1 MFKYNIDVS
10 RYVAFNLCLMIRHTD
25 MPFISLLVLRQ
36 WDPQNTNRLSDTRI
50 LNSNGMSWLWS
61 RDQISLTAKWYLSR
75 TIRIYSLSLSL
86 SSFLSGFSRSL
97 YVIPNLRSSASQ
109 FFITVNWDIHEW
121 INKKKLNYINK
132 IITNMKILKLWKYI
146 LKNNKSKSN

>member
-86 SSFLSGFSRSL
+86 SLSLHTHTDKSYVLVFWFQSSTSCFFWNCVEFQVKAKDKQEILFISL
-97 YVIPNLRSSASQ
+97 SLSLSTHTHR
-109 FFITVNWDIHEW
+109 
-121 INKKKLNYINK
+121 
-132 IITNMKILKLWKYI
+132 
-146 LKNNKSKSN
+146 